1 MNLILSA
8 IKQAFADQK
17 NPINKYIAINA
28 FVFVALLISAAFY
41 FLGDIPNPFKMWV
54 MQYFSL
60 TANWKIFVF
69 KPWTFF
75 TYAFIHE
82 KLFHLIFNMLVFH
95 WFGNLIIEYL
105 NKNRMLFIF
114 WAGVLGGGILYSL
127 FFDGNQLIGASA
139 GIMALVIA
147 SATLLPNYEIVLAIF
162 GRIKLKYVGIAYLVI
177 DLLSMMGSNAG
188 GSMAHLGGALIGY
201 LMIKQIQAGN
211 DWSSIVIRINSFIDK
226 IFTRKNKLKIVHQT
240 EQQAQASRAT
250 VSQAEVDQVLE
261 KITKSGYDSLSKSEK
276 ELLFKASKK

>member
-60 TANWKIFVF
+60 TANWKVFVF

-162 GRIKLKYVGIAYLVI
+162 GRIKLKYVGLAYLII
-177 DLLSMMGSNAG
+177 DLFSMMGSNAG

>member
-1 MNLILSA
+1 MNLILST

-41 FLGDIPNPFKMWV
+41 VLGDIPNPFKIWV
-54 MQYFSL
+54 MHYFSL
-60 TANWKIFVF
+60 TANWKVFIF
-69 KPWTFF
+69 KPWSFF
-75 TYAFIHE
+75 SYAFIHE
-82 KLFHLIFNMLVFH
+82 KFFHLLFNMLVFH

-114 WAGVLGGGILYSL
+114 WAGVLGGGILYAL

-162 GRIKLKYVGIAYLVI
+162 GRIKLKYVGLAYLII
-177 DLLSMMGSNAG
+177 DLFSMMGSNAG
-188 GSMAHLGGALIGY
+188 GSVAHLGGALIGF
-201 LMIKQIQAGN
+201 LAIKQIQSGN
-211 DWSSIVIRINSFIDK
+211 DWSNMVIPINNFIDK
-226 IFTRKNKLKIVHQT
+226 LFTRKNKLKIVHQSG
-240 EQQAQASRAT
+240 QQVQASKAT
-250 VSQAEVDQVLE
+250 VSQAEVDQTLE

>member
-60 TANWKIFVF
+60 TANWKVFIF

-82 KLFHLIFNMLVFH
+82 KFFHLLFNMLIFH

-114 WAGVLGGGILYSL
+114 WAGVLGGGVLYAL

-147 SATLLPNYEIVLAIF
+147 SATLLPDYEIVLAIF
-162 GRIKLKYVGIAYLVI
+162 GRIKLKYVGLAYLII
-177 DLLSMMGSNAG
+177 DLFSMMGSNAG
-188 GSMAHLGGALIGY
+188 GSVAHLGGALIGY
-201 LMIKQIQAGN
+201 FTIKQIQAGN
-211 DWSSIVIRINSFIDK
+211 DWSSIVIRTNSFLDK
-226 IFTRKNKLKIVHQT
+226 LFSRKNKLKIVYQSK
-240 EQQAQASRAT
+240 EQAQASNAT
-250 VSQAEVDQVLE
+250 VSQAEVDQLLE

>member
-1 MNLILSA
+1 MNLILST

-54 MQYFSL
+54 MEYFSL
-60 TANWKIFVF
+60 TANWKVF
-69 KPWTFF
+69 LLKPWTFF
-75 TYAFIHE
+75 SYAFIHE
-82 KLFHLIFNMLVFH
+82 KLFHLLFNMLVFH

-114 WAGVLGGGILYSL
+114 WAGVLGGGILYAL

-162 GRIKLKYVGIAYLVI
+162 GRIKLKYVGLAYLVI
-177 DLLSMMGSNAG
+177 DLISMMGSNAG
-188 GSMAHLGGALIGY
+188 GSVAHLGGALIGFIT
-201 LMIKQIQAGN
+201 IKQIQSGN
-211 DWSSIVIRINSFIDK
+211 DWSNMVIPINNFIDK
-226 IFTRKNKLKIVHQT
+226 LFTRKNKLKIVHQS
-240 EQQAQASRAT
+240 EQQAQASKAT

>member
-1 MNLILSA
+1 MNLILST

-54 MQYFSL
+54 MEYFSL
-60 TANWKIFVF
+60 TANWKVF
-69 KPWTFF
+69 LLKPWTFF
-75 TYAFIHE
+75 SYAFIHE
-82 KLFHLIFNMLVFH
+82 KLFHLLFNMLVFH

-114 WAGVLGGGILYSL
+114 WAGVLGGGILYAL

-162 GRIKLKYVGIAYLVI
+162 GRIKLKYVGLAYLVI
-177 DLLSMMGSNAG
+177 DLISMMGSNAS
-188 GSMAHLGGALIGY
+188 GSVAHLGGALIGF
-201 LMIKQIQAGN
+201 LTIKQIQSGN
-211 DWSSIVIRINSFIDK
+211 DWSNMVIPINNFIDK
-226 IFTRKNKLKIVHQT
+226 LFTRKNKLKIVHQSD
-240 EQQAQASRAT
+240 QQAQASKAT

>member
-41 FLGDIPNPFKMWV
+41 FLGDSPNPFKMWV

-162 GRIKLKYVGIAYLVI
+162 GRIKLKYVGLAYLVI

-276 ELLFKASKK
+276 ELLFKASK

>member
-1 MNLILSA
+1 
-8 IKQAFADQK
+8 
-17 NPINKYIAINA
+17 
-28 FVFVALLISAAFY
+28 
-41 FLGDIPNPFKMWV
+41 

-60 TANWKIFVF
+60 TANWKIFIL

-82 KLFHLIFNMLVFH
+82 KFFHLLFNMLVFH

-105 NKNRMLFIF
+105 NKNRMLFVF
-114 WAGVLGGGILYSL
+114 WAGVLGGGILYAL

-147 SATLLPNYEIVLAIF
+147 SATLLPDYEIVLAIF
-162 GRIKLKYVGIAYLVI
+162 GRIKLKYVGLAYLII

-188 GSMAHLGGALIGY
+188 GSVAHLGGALIGY
-201 LMIKQIQAGN
+201 LTIKQIQAGN
-211 DWSSIVIRINSFIDK
+211 DWSSIVIRINSLLDK
-226 IFTRKNKLKIVHQT
+226 LFTRKNKLKIVHQSK
-240 EQQAQASRAT
+240 EQAQASNAP
-250 VSQAEVDQVLE
+250 VSQAEVDQLLE

>member
-1 MNLILSA
+1 MNLILST

-54 MQYFSL
+54 MEYFSL
-60 TANWKIFVF
+60 TANWKVF
-69 KPWTFF
+69 LLKPWTFF
-75 TYAFIHE
+75 SYAFIHE
-82 KLFHLIFNMLVFH
+82 KLFHLLFNMLVFH

-114 WAGVLGGGILYSL
+114 WAGVLGGGILYAL

-162 GRIKLKYVGIAYLVI
+162 GRIKLKYVGLAYLVI
-177 DLLSMMGSNAG
+177 DLISMMGSNAG
-188 GSMAHLGGALIGY
+188 GSVAHLGGAFIGFIT
-201 LMIKQIQAGN
+201 IKQIQAGN
-211 DWSSIVIRINSFIDK
+211 DWSNMVIPINNFIDK
-226 IFTRKNKLKIVHQT
+226 LFTRKNKLKIVHQS
-240 EQQAQASRAT
+240 EQQAQASKAT

>member
-1 MNLILSA
+1 MNLILST

-114 WAGVLGGGILYSL
+114 WAGVLGGGILYAL

-162 GRIKLKYVGIAYLVI
+162 GRIKLKYVGLAYLII
-177 DLLSMMGSNAG
+177 DLFSMMGSNAG
-188 GSMAHLGGALIGY
+188 GSVAHLGGALIGF
-201 LMIKQIQAGN
+201 LAIKQIQAGN
-211 DWSSIVIRINSFIDK
+211 DWSNMVIPINNFIDK
-226 IFTRKNKLKIVHQT
+226 LFTRKNKLKIVHRS
-240 EQQAQASRAT
+240 EQQAQASKAI

-261 KITKSGYDSLSKSEK
+261 KITKSGYDSLNKSEK

>member
-1 MNLILSA
+1 MNLILST

-28 FVFVALLISAAFY
+28 FFFVALLISAAFY

-60 TANWKIFVF
+60 TANWKVFIF

-82 KLFHLIFNMLVFH
+82 KFFHLLFNMLIFH

-114 WAGVLGGGILYSL
+114 WAGVLGGGVLYAL

-147 SATLLPNYEIVLAIF
+147 SATLLPDYEIVLAIF
-162 GRIKLKYVGIAYLVI
+162 GRIKLKYVGLAYLII
-177 DLLSMMGSNAG
+177 DLFSMMGSNAG
-188 GSMAHLGGALIGY
+188 GSVAHLGGALIGY
-201 LMIKQIQAGN
+201 FTIKQIQAGN
-211 DWSSIVIRINSFIDK
+211 DWSSIVIRTNSFLDK
-226 IFTRKNKLKIVHQT
+226 LFSRKNKLKIVYQSK
-240 EQQAQASRAT
+240 EQAQASNAT
-250 VSQAEVDQVLE
+250 VSQAEVDQLLE

>member
-1 MNLILSA
+1 MNLILST

-60 TANWKIFVF
+60 TANWKVFIF

-82 KLFHLIFNMLVFH
+82 KFFHLLFNMLIFH

-114 WAGVLGGGILYSL
+114 WAGVLGGGVLYAL

-147 SATLLPNYEIVLAIF
+147 SATLLPDYEIVLAIF
-162 GRIKLKYVGIAYLVI
+162 GRIKLKYVGLAYLII
-177 DLLSMMGSNAG
+177 DLFSMMGSNAG
-188 GSMAHLGGALIGY
+188 GSVAHLGGALIGY
-201 LMIKQIQAGN
+201 FTIKQIQAGN
-211 DWSSIVIRINSFIDK
+211 DWSSIVIRTNSFLDK
-226 IFTRKNKLKIVHQT
+226 LFSRKNKLKIVYQSK
-240 EQQAQASRAT
+240 EQAQASNAT
-250 VSQAEVDQVLE
+250 VSQAEVDQLLE

>member
-162 GRIKLKYVGIAYLVI
+162 GRIKLKYVGLAYLII
-177 DLLSMMGSNAG
+177 DLFSMMGSNAG

-211 DWSSIVIRINSFIDK
+211 DWSSIVISINSFIDK

>member
-1 MNLILSA
+1 MNLILST

-114 WAGVLGGGILYSL
+114 WAGVLGGGILYAL

-147 SATLLPNYEIVLAIF
+147 SATLLPDYEIVLAIF
-162 GRIKLKYVGIAYLVI
+162 GRIKLKYVGMAYLVI

-188 GSMAHLGGALIGY
+188 GSMAHLGGALIGF
-201 LMIKQIQAGN
+201 LTIKQIQAGN
-211 DWSSIVIRINSFIDK
+211 DWSNMVIPINNFIDK

>member
-17 NPINKYIAINA
+17 NPINKYITINA

-41 FLGDIPNPFKMWV
+41 VLGDIPNPFKMWV

-60 TANWKIFVF
+60 TANWKVFIF

-82 KLFHLIFNMLVFH
+82 KFFHMLFNMLVFH

-162 GRIKLKYVGIAYLVI
+162 GRIKLKYVGMAYLVI

-188 GSMAHLGGALIGY
+188 GSVAHLGGALIGY
-201 LMIKQIQAGN
+201 FTIKQIQSGN
-211 DWSSIVIRINSFIDK
+211 DWSSSVIPINNFIDK
-226 IFTRKNKLKIVHQT
+226 IFTRKNKLKIVHQS
-240 EQQAQASRAT
+240 EQQAQASHAN
-250 VSQAEVDQVLE
+250 VSQAEVDLLLE

>member
-1 MNLILSA
+1 MNLLLST
-8 IKQAFADQK
+8 IKQAFVDQK

-41 FLGDIPNPFKMWV
+41 FLGDIPNPFKIWV

-60 TANWKIFVF
+60 TANWKVF
-69 KPWTFF
+69 IIKPWTFF

-114 WAGVLGGGILYSL
+114 WAGVLGGGILYAL

-162 GRIKLKYVGIAYLVI
+162 GRIKLKYVGIAYLII

-188 GSMAHLGGALIGY
+188 GNMAHLGGALIGF
-201 LMIKQIQAGN
+201 LTIKQIQAGN
-211 DWSSIVIRINSFIDK
+211 DWSNMVIPINNFIDK
-226 IFTRKNKLKIVHQT
+226 LFTRKNKLKIVHQS
-240 EQQAQASRAT
+240 EQQAQTSKAT

>member
-1 MNLILSA
+1 MNLLLST
-8 IKQAFADQK
+8 IKQAFVDQK

-60 TANWKIFVF
+60 TANWKVF
-69 KPWTFF
+69 IIKPWTFF

-114 WAGVLGGGILYSL
+114 WAGVLGGGILYAL

-188 GSMAHLGGALIGY
+188 GSMAHLGGAFIGF
-201 LMIKQIQAGN
+201 LTIKQIQAGN
-211 DWSSIVIRINSFIDK
+211 DWSSIVISINNFIDK
-226 IFTRKNKLKIVHQT
+226 IFTRKNKLKIVHQS
-240 EQQAQASRAT
+240 EQQAQASRA

>member
-162 GRIKLKYVGIAYLVI
+162 GRIKLKYVGLAYLVI